1 MRRFNVGESVI
12 ESSVDSLANASFTV
26 QRYSMP
32 QTKREQAEI
41 VQAMNVVRMFM
52 GKDDC
57 VDMPDSLAKQL
68 MAKVRRGVDQQV
80 AAG

>member
-1 MRRFNVGESVI
+1 MCRFNVGEGII
-12 ESSVDSLANASFTV
+12 EGSIDSLANTGFAV
-26 QRYSMP
+26 QRYCMP
-32 QTKREQAEI
+32 QPKREQAEI